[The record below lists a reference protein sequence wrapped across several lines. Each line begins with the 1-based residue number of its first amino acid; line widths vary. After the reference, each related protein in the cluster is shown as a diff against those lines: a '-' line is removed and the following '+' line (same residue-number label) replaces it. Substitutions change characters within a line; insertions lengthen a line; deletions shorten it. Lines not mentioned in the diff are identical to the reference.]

1 MVYRTQDRGARRD
14 FWRRVVG
21 FHRISTPWYLL
32 IFFIFPVVLAI
43 GFLLYSVLGN
53 PLPEFE
59 TLAQIASNP
68 ASLMGLVIIG
78 IVGGALSE
86 ELGWRGFA
94 MDMLHDRWPPLKS
107 SLLIAPF
114 WFGWHLPLFF
124 MEGTTQSA
132 WGIGTL
138 SFWLFVV
145 TIVPLSIL
153 FTWAYA
159 QNRRSILA
167 PILLHFAYNFTL
179 SLVYPLP
186 RTVNLLHTTGLL
198 IAAAAVVLFADSRP

>member
-1 MVYRTQDRGARRD
+1 
-14 FWRRVVG
+14 
-21 FHRISTPWYLL
+21 
-32 IFFIFPVVLAI
+32 
-43 GFLLYSVLGN
+43 
-53 PLPEFE
+53 
-59 TLAQIASNP
+59 
-68 ASLMGLVIIG
+68 
-78 IVGGALSE
+78 
-86 ELGWRGFA
+86 
-94 MDMLHDRWPPLKS
+94 
-107 SLLIAPF
+107 LLIAPF
-114 WFGWHLPLFF
+114 WLAWHFPLFF
-124 MEGTTQSA
+124 IEGTTQSA

-145 TIVPLSIL
+145 TIIPLSIL

-186 RTVNLLHTTGLL
+186 MTVNLLHTTGLL